1 MTWIIIVAFA
11 AVLLLFL
18 LKGGRQTPAQGAQ
31 KAAGNRGEEQVRA
44 FLQSVGE
51 PVSAVLWS
59 GDLKHQGRRFE
70 VDALALVAGV
80 GVVVI
85 EVKSWSGTLQC
96 DAGEVWTQ
104 RNEHGRREHG
114 NACQQAI
121 RTAECV
127 RGLLKRT
134 RWWRE
139 GEVPVIPVVVFARDD
154 LQIEVDEGED
164 GEGEPQTDLVQ
175 LGGLK
180 QWLASARAQQPAP
193 GFKPRAADA
202 EELLALFRSY
212 ELQ

>member
-1 MTWIIIVAFA
+1 MQWIVLA
-11 AVLLLFL
+11 ALAGGLLFFL

-44 FLQSVGE
+44 FLQSFGE

-59 GDLKHQGRRFE
+59 GDLKYQGRRFE

-85 EVKSWSGTLQC
+85 EVKSWSGEIHC

-104 RNEHGRREHG
+104 RNEHGEREHG
-114 NACQQAI
+114 NASLQAI

-139 GEVPVIPVVVFARDD
+139 AEVPVIPVVVFARDD
-154 LQIEVDEGED
+154 LQIETGED
-164 GEGEPQTDLVQ
+164 DDEPQTDIVQ
-175 LGGLK
+175 FSGLK
-180 QWLASARAQQPAP
+180 PWLASAQAQTPAP
-193 GFKPRAADA
+193 RFAPKAADA
-202 EELLALFRSY
+202 EELLALFRSHQ
-212 ELQ
+212 LS